1 MKNNIDKFIEDII
14 LEVSLDSR
22 IDEGIF
28 NIYNPDHLEIMGE
41 HMNSR
46 GLDKSIIQEIME
58 KVIQTEGKY
67 PERQAYNKEGWLVTF
82 PSTEYRDAAVKKGT
96 HSISD
101 PTHGKGGMNLYYKRK
116 GKQKRQVAQD
126 TTQIAPKPSQQQVPA
141 TAKAPKQA
149 EPTVS
154 KPTVANTKPVEK
166 SNTKDTAPKKVSPP
180 DEPEDDYGAAT
191 ADEDDEMDKYLASKL
206 GNLYKSKYT
215 QPAAV
220 ATKPVSQAS
229 SEEEKPAIVKQVAQA
244 SQTNAKSTESFAAQ
258 KGWKGTPYGEWRD
271 AAGNIVAISSPSGEV
286 TPIKNTDREEL
297 KLFLSKQ
304 SS

>member
-1 MKNNIDKFIEDII
+1 MKNNIDKFIEDVI
-14 LEVSLDSR
+14 LETSLDSR
-22 IDEGIF
+22 IEEGIF
-28 NIYNPDHLEIMGE
+28 DIYNLDHLDIMGE
-41 HMNSR
+41 HMKSR
-46 GLDKSIIQEIME
+46 GIDEPVIQEIIE
-58 KVIQTEGKY
+58 KVVQSEGKY

-82 PSTEYRDAAVKKGT
+82 PSQQYRDAAVKRGT

-116 GKQKRQVAQD
+116 GKQKRKVSQAVTQVDPA
-126 TTQIAPKPSQQQVPA
+126 AAQQQ
-141 TAKAPKQA
+141 APRVANAVKPEQ
-149 EPTVS
+149 PTVS
-154 KPTVANTKPVEK
+154 QLTASDNQNANPPYA
-166 SNTKDTAPKKVSPP
+166 KDDTSKKVSSQEEP
-180 DEPEDDYGAAT
+180 DEDYGAAT
-191 ADEDDEMDKYLASKL
+191 SEENDEMDKYLASKL

-220 ATKPVSQAS
+220 ATKPASQVSPA
-229 SEEEKPAIVKQVAQA
+229 EEPPAIVQQVAQA
-244 SQTNAKSTESFAAQ
+244 SQPNVKSTEAFAIQ

-271 AAGNIVAISSPSGEV
+271 ETGTTVAIASPSGEV

>member
-14 LEVSLDSR
+14 MEISLDSR

-28 NIYNPDHLEIMGE
+28 DIYNPDHLEIMGE
-41 HMNSR
+41 HMNAR
-46 GLDKSIIQEIME
+46 GLDKSLIQEIME

-67 PERQAYNKEGWLVTF
+67 PERQAYNKDGWLVTF

-116 GKQKRQVAQD
+116 GKQKRQVAQT
-126 TTQIAPKPSQQQVPA
+126 TTQTAPAPSQQQVPA
-141 TAKAPKQA
+141 ATKALKKA
-149 EPTVS
+149 EPTVAKPVATVK
-154 KPTVANTKPVEK
+154 KPTDEPSA
-166 SNTKDTAPKKVSPP
+166 KDSAPKKVSPP
-180 DEPEDDYGAAT
+180 DDSEEDYGAAT
-191 ADEDDEMDKYLASKL
+191 EDENDEMDKYLASKL

-215 QPAAV
+215 PSTAV
-220 ATKPVSQAS
+220 ATQPASQAS
-229 SEEEKPAIVKQVAQA
+229 PEEEKPKIVQQVSQA
-244 SQTNAKSTESFAAQ
+244 TQPKAKSTETFATK
-258 KGWKGTPYGEWRD
+258 KGWKQTPFGEWRD
-271 AAGNIVAISSPSGEV
+271 ESGNTVAIDSPSGEV